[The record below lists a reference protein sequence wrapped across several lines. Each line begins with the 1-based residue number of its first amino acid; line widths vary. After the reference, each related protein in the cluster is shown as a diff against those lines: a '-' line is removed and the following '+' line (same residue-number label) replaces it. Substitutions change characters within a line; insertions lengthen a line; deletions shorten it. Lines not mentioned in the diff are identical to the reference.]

1 MKCKYCGYSLSKN
14 SPICPH
20 CKRIMT
26 EEQLEIRKELNGVN
40 NPYMERL
47 EKIKYDM
54 FKNKIEKNE
63 QHISIKPYIIILAI
77 LLFILLLVWIIR

>member
-1 MKCKYCGYSLSKN
+1 MHCKYCGTALSKN
-14 SPICPH
+14 SPICPK

-26 EEQLEIRKELNGVN
+26 KEQLDIRKEINGVN

-54 FKNKIEKNE
+54 FKNNIEKNE
-63 QHISIKPYIIILAI
+63 QHISVKPYIIILTII
-77 LLFILLLVWIIR
+77 LVIVLLMWFIG